1 MFKLDSPF
9 MNFLN
14 KVADIMILNILFI
27 IFSIPVF
34 TIGASF
40 SAAYYMGFKMV
51 KDEETYIVKGFW
63 KAFKENFKQATL
75 IWIIVMIVA
84 AILFCD
90 YRIIM
95 YSGIEF
101 AQWTKT
107 AMVAV
112 TVVLLLGFSFV
123 FPMQARYANT
133 VKNTIKNGFLMALSH
148 VPTAF
153 VINLIYAVP
162 VLVLYFL
169 PQSLPAVFLLACG
182 LIIFCQSF
190 FILKVFTKYEESLG
204 LNAAQNIE
212 NDDDGI
218 FETSERMEKE
228 KNN

>member
-204 LNAAQNIE
+204 LNAAQSIE

-218 FETSERMEKE
+218 FEASERMEKE